1 MANSKPSRGFL
12 SAVAIFRQLATSRL
26 GSSWVWF
33 GLALQ
38 YSIRFPQNAKNS
50 RQWKATDGCIL
61 MLTDLRFL
69 SRPGCLDRFA
79 YFVFSRP
86 QMLLRF
92 RAMSC
97 HIVVVRGASIF
108 HLLDRFLDVVMAL
121 IQVVPVMHFLGNR
134 DSCNESQARRK
145 NGSSDCFIH
154 SFPLDLSRLI
164 SCTHS
169 NILIDNKRCGQNEAS
184 ACTSVTF

>member
-1 MANSKPSRGFL
+1 MPVDDPAGESPVSADDPVGTVIMYSANGTGDQKFYKIAKTAVSGKP
-12 SAVAIFRQLATSRL
+12 
-26 GSSWVWF
+26 
-33 GLALQ
+33 
-38 YSIRFPQNAKNS
+38 P
-50 RQWKATDGCIL
+50 DGCTL

-79 YFVFSRP
+79 CFVFSRP
-86 QMLLRF
+86 QMLLCF

-97 HIVVVRGASIF
+97 HVVVVRGASIF

-121 IQVVPVMHFLGNR
+121 IQVVPVMHSLGNR

-154 SFPLDLSRLI
+154 SFSPRPCRLI

-169 NILIDNKRCGQNEAS
+169 
-184 ACTSVTF
+184 TSSSTTYVAVKMKQVLVLR